1 MERNYVAALAPSITR
16 TQDLVLEAPWT
27 TEEEI
32 HIQLPKGAK
41 VSSLPSDE
49 TVSTEFG
56 NAELHYRVEG
66 REIVI
71 LSTVKFLETR
81 IAASRFPAFRAFA
94 ADLEK
99 NFHRNIEV
107 ELP

>member
-1 MERNYVAALAPSITR
+1 MERNYVATLAPSITR
-16 TQDLVLEAPWT
+16 TQDLLLEAPWT

-32 HIQLPKGAK
+32 HVQLPGGAK
-41 VSSLPSDE
+41 VSALPADKI
-49 TVSTEFG
+49 VVTEFG
-56 NAELHYRVEG
+56 QAELRYRVDG

-71 LSTVKFLETR
+71 LSTVKFLQTR
-81 IAASRFPAFRAFA
+81 IAGSRFPAFRAFA

-99 NFHRNIEV
+99 DFHRNIEV